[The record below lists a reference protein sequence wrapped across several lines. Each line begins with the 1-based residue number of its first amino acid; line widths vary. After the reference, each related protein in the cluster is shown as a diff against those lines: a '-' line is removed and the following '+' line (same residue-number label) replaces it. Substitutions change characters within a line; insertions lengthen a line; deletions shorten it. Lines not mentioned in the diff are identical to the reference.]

1 MKRRRRGAVARKTE
15 AGELSLPGFWRSE
28 TSYAETFHVWATSAT
43 RRAESMGVRGCWWWD
58 SNPQGLS
65 PGDVK
70 GLCVYRFRHT
80 STSTSPTANPGNPEG
95 QDARS
100 RTRRRSRG
108 KYFFGLLN
116 ARIKFL
122 RSGLFSPVRAAAR

>member
-1 MKRRRRGAVARKTE
+1 DHVERVRELVGEVVPEPVVETK

-28 TSYAETFHVWATSAT
+28 TGYAETFHVWTTSAT

-65 PGDVK
+65 PG
-70 GLCVYRFRHT
+70 
-80 STSTSPTANPGNPEG
+80 
-95 QDARS
+95 S
-100 RTRRRSRG
+100 RTRCRSRG

-116 ARIKFL
+116 ARINFL